1 MDADDAQA
9 GAFYLVKS
17 STVTSEGPLD
27 VYDEY
32 VPVGT
37 DGSKYWE
44 KIGDTQVDLSNVVTG
59 VDLNKSTANVMGT
72 SASLTTTKIKATA
85 TGGSTAWNSKDSVTA
100 ITGLSNTNIK
110 ATASGANTA

>member
-1 MDADDAQA
+1 MAADDAQP

-17 STVTSEGPLD
+17 STTTSEGPLD

-32 VPVGT
+32 VPVGSET
-37 DGSKYWE
+37 KTWE
-44 KIGDTQVDLSNVVTG
+44 KIGDTQVDLSNVVTN
-59 VDLNKSTANVMGT
+59 VELNKSTTNVMGT

-100 ITGLSNTNIK
+100 ITGLSNTNVK